1 MSGIAVMFRS
11 SLTCCRGAVC
21 GADRTDTSASFI
33 ESGAYL
39 KEFPKILS
47 TSDART
53 ISSTFETRKRT
64 ERAALSA
71 CTAISSRMKKTAR
84 WLQIN

>member
-1 MSGIAVMFRS
+1 VPGIAVMFRS
-11 SLTCCRGAVC
+11 SLARRRGAAC

-53 ISSTFETRKRT
+53 NNPPLKRDN
-64 ERAALSA
+64 EL
-71 CTAISSRMKKTAR
+71 KEPH
-84 WLQIN
+84 